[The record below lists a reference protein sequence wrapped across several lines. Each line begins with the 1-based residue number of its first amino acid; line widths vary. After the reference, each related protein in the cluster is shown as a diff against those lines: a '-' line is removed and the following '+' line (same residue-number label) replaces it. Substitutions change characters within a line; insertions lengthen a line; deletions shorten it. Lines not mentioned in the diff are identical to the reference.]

1 MKVKKHKDVDMI
13 TISCMQGDKLVQK
26 SYVGYNLSQAKY
38 AFEHEHINKRRYY
51 SETWRFNY
59 VRTLFK

>member
-13 TISCMQGDKLVQK
+13 TISCMQGDKFVQK

-51 SETWRFNY
+51 SDKY
-59 VRTLFK
+59 

>member
-1 MKVKKHKDVDMI
+1 MKIKKHKDVDMI

-38 AFEHEHINKRRYY
+38 AFEHEYINGRKYY
-51 SETWRFNY
+51 NNKY
-59 VRTLFK
+59 